1 MVSLSF
7 YQFEPNFSD
16 EDKVERMVAQIDEGA
31 KAGAETIAATA
42 QAVTGSVAVGA
53 AVGQLLLAGA
63 LSQIWGMINGM

>member
-1 MVSLSF
+1 
-7 YQFEPNFSD
+7 
-16 EDKVERMVAQIDEGA
+16 MVAQIDEGA